1 MEDARR
7 YSSSASGWSAASD
20 KTRAMTRRWSVI
32 LRPLSTQAFSI
43 RVTACSLMFY
53 LAGRLGEFGGQR
65 KPENQRIRA
74 AGRPGIIAFARADLG
89 KAQSGIKCQ
98 GLRVVGSY
106 FQKHGLRAHLL
117 RLGDGSLQQGAPQPP
132 PPRRRSHR
140 QGENLRF
147 AGGRARHHKPIVM
160 MEDECALCTK

>member
-7 YSSSASGWSAASD
+7 YNSSASGWSAASD

-65 KPENQRIRA
+65 KPENQRIRVTGA
-74 AGRPGIIAFARADLG
+74 PGIIGFSRANLG
-89 KAQSGIKCQ
+89 KAQSGIKRQ
-98 GLRVVGSY
+98 GMRIVGSH
-106 FQKHGLRAHLL
+106 FQKHGLR
-117 RLGDGSLQQGAPQPP
+117 PY
-132 PPRRRSHR
+132 
-140 QGENLRF
+140 
-147 AGGRARHHKPIVM
+147 
-160 MEDECALCTK
+160 